1 MTQSDNPDIQEKYNS
16 QRWKKLRKLKKQVN
30 PFCER
35 CFAKGKY
42 VPTYMVHHK
51 EYINEDNYMDD
62 NVFFNMDN
70 LESLCK
76 SCHNAE
82 HFGEK
87 MNYFFDEN
95 GDIICNQ

>member
-16 QRWKKLRKLKKQVN
+16 QRWKKLRKFKKQVN

-42 VPTYMVHHK
+42 IPTYIVHHK

-62 NVFFNMDN
+62 NVFFNLDN

-87 MNYFFDEN
+87 CSYFFDIN
-95 GDIICNQ
+95 GDIVSK